1 MENPSRSPKGWMV
14 ALRIKQHVLTQ
25 NLQTYRVELASVY
38 NVPIDW
44 WKIKPLFSNIS
55 FNVKFVAFVVSEG
68 CLIVSSSFSLSL
80 QGKNCIQC
88 FYIGAWRSSWNCQMM
103 LFYIHKLEYLEWIYS
118 SCDLNS
124 SASSNKVT
132 DR

>member
-1 MENPSRSPKGWMV
+1 MENPSCSPKGWMV

-25 NLQTYRVELASVY
+25 NLQTHRVELASVY

-68 CLIVSSSFSLSL
+68 CVIVSSSFSLSL

-88 FYIGAWRSSWNCQMM
+88 SYIGAWRSSWNCQMM

-124 SASSNKVT
+124 SACSNKIT